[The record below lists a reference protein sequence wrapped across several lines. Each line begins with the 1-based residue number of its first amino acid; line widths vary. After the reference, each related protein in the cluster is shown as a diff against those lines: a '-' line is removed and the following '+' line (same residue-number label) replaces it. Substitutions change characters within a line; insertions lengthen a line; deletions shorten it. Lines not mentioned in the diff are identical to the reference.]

1 MLAMFA
7 LVTAVLLAVA
17 NDSTS
22 APIAPRAEDLA
33 ASLEQ
38 VIPHDLHDNDLAAAM
53 ARSATPRKGH
63 DQGLCRHQSGRGDGG
78 LAYELSGPGYSGQ
91 IRVLLGIAP
100 DGPLLGVRGLSHT
113 ETPGLGDK
121 IEVAKDDWILG
132 FAGKSLADPE
142 PGHWKVKRDGGVF
155 DQFSGATITPRA
167 VVKTIYRGL
176 MFFDRNKA
184 ALTAPPAPEILRSA
198 PMSESYAKI
207 ARDGLWDKNIVTGQ
221 MLALCP
227 TLAITGTATNG
238 LGMGLATTVV
248 LILSNVVISALRK
261 TIAPEIR
268 IPAFILIIAAIV
280 TVVDLALNAWLHDLH
295 KVLGL
300 FIALIVTNCAIL
312 GRAEAFASRF
322 GVLASAL
329 DGLMMG
335 IGFTLALV
343 VVGAIREI
351 LGSGTLFAQA
361 SLLLGPHFAFME
373 LQIFPD
379 YPGFLIMILPPGAFL
394 VVGGLFALKP
404 IIDARK
410 PTIEQEIKQM
420 RTERVFTAAG
430 VLKPKLET
438 GEEA

>member
-1 MLAMFA
+1 
-7 LVTAVLLAVA
+7 
-17 NDSTS
+17 
-22 APIAPRAEDLA
+22 
-33 ASLEQ
+33 
-38 VIPHDLHDNDLAAAM
+38 
-53 ARSATPRKGH
+53 
-63 DQGLCRHQSGRGDGG
+63 
-78 LAYELSGPGYSGQ
+78 
-91 IRVLLGIAP
+91 
-100 DGPLLGVRGLSHT
+100 
-113 ETPGLGDK
+113 
-121 IEVAKDDWILG
+121 
-132 FAGKSLADPE
+132 
-142 PGHWKVKRDGGVF
+142 
-155 DQFSGATITPRA
+155 
-167 VVKTIYRGL
+167 
-176 MFFDRNKA
+176 
-184 ALTAPPAPEILRSA
+184 
-198 PMSESYAKI
+198 MSESYAKI

-280 TVVDLALNAWLHDLH
+280 TVVDLALNAFLHDLH

-335 IGFTLALV
+335 IGFTLALT

-373 LQIFPD
+373 LKVFPD
-379 YPGFLIMILPPGAFL
+379 YPGFLLMILPPGGFL
-394 VVGGLFALKP
+394 VVGGLFALKR